1 MTEKKN
7 AAFKKALTE
16 AVLSRHQ
23 STLEADQEPVEF
35 SETYR
40 ESVARLTRKTQRK
53 TWKYVNTA
61 AKRILI
67 AAIVI
72 MLLTMTA
79 FAAIPALREG
89 LIRFFLHD
97 DGVAYSFEFTEE
109 DYERAPREIET
120 YYAPSWV
127 PPQYSLISEKYHST
141 LGERIYIN
149 EAGIPF
155 GYSQNI
161 LWQDG
166 EALDYPVG
174 VGSVMTVNSENTI
187 VETQIIQGY
196 EVKIL
201 RRQEEGYPE
210 DVIVIWT
217 DHNYFYTIN
226 SVNLSDEDIDHII
239 ASMSSVAVP

>member
-23 STLEADQEPVEF
+23 ATLEADKEPVEL
-35 SETYR
+35 SEAYR

-67 AAIVI
+67 AAIII

-79 FAAIPALREG
+79 FAAIPALRDG
-89 LIRFFLHD
+89 LIKFFMHD
-97 DGVAYSFEFTEE
+97 DGVAYSFEFTQE

-127 PPQYSLISEKYHST
+127 PPQYSLTSEKYHSS
-141 LGERIYIN
+141 LGERIYVDEVGN
-149 EAGIPF
+149 AL
-155 GYSQNI
+155 GYTQNI
-161 LWQDG
+161 LWLDG
-166 EALDYPVG
+166 AEYDYPIG
-174 VGSVMTVNSENTI
+174 VGRVITVNSENTKA
-187 VETQIIQGY
+187 ETNNIQGY
-196 EVKIL
+196 EVIIL
-201 RRQEEGYPE
+201 RKQEEGFPE
-210 DVIVIWT
+210 DVVVIWT
-217 DHNYFYTIN
+217 DHNYFYTIS
-226 SVNLSDEDIDHII
+226 SVDISDEDIDRII
-239 ASMSSVAVP
+239 ASMSPIPAP